1 PLRHACTKIVIGHR
15 RDPGYAPLCLPPS
28 GGTVDRAIGRQPYYD
43 SAGAERARS
52 PVLPRCD
59 IVSSQMHGMRS
70 WMVWGSV
77 VIGSLAIAAAL
88 ATTVTRRTQRVVVLG
103 INVADDYDDAAV
115 FLKKLAITYPSVFDP
130 EQTRLTAYGVTGLPT
145 TFFLDPRMQL
155 RDKVPG
161 GYVGPDGYQRLHR
174 QITGLLRQ

>member
-1 PLRHACTKIVIGHR
+1 MVLNFWASWCVPCREEMPNL
-15 RDPGYAPLCLPPS
+15 
-28 GGTVDRAIGRQPYYD
+28 
-43 SAGAERARS
+43 ERTW
-52 PVLPRCD
+52 
-59 IVSSQMHGMRS
+59 QEF
-70 WMVWGSV
+70 
-77 VIGSLAIAAAL
+77 
-88 ATTVTRRTQRVVVLG
+88 RTQGVVVLG